1 MKTIGKFLNNQIMR
15 IGANFHNF
23 LTNGGWIDIIV
34 IAVFGIICASS
45 GMITILIE
53 SYHRGPDDTFWF
65 MVVIGA
71 IVWSAAAFGICGIIN
86 IIRKHSNIFKL

>member
-45 GMITILIE
+45 GMINILIE
-53 SYHRGPDDTFWF
+53 SYHCGPDDAFWF

-71 IVWSAAAFGICGIIN
+71 IVWGAAAFGICCIIN
-86 IIRKHSNIFKL
+86 FIRKHSNIFKL

>member
-53 SYHRGPDDTFWF
+53 SYHRGPDDAFW
-65 MVVIGA
+65 A
-71 IVWSAAAFGICGIIN
+71 
-86 IIRKHSNIFKL
+86 LL